1 METYLEVGSCD
12 PTIEENSVEFRLL
25 FDGPIGSDSRAP
37 IKHEIRRAMHP
48 QLRRLWLTHR
58 KLRKLASYEG
68 QKFHAEM
75 QFKSEG
81 KQTHLSEDD
90 AIQFAFKSWGE
101 NWNRDPF
108 HCVPL
113 VTKDRGIVC
122 RIEILLLRPEDD
134 THVLAHGDLDG
145 QVKTLFDGLRMPSN
159 LAETG
164 NTMPTPD
171 EDPFFCLLED
181 DRLVSELRINS
192 DKLLLPP
199 HKSTA
204 NKQDAFAVITVNV
217 NHKYPGS
224 VDSWF
229 T

>member
-1 METYLEVGSCD
+1 METYLEIGSGE
-12 PTIEENSVEFRLL
+12 PILEENRVEFRLL

-37 IKHEIRRAMHP
+37 IKHEIRRALHP
-48 QLRRLWLTHR
+48 QLRQLWLVNR

-68 QKFHAEM
+68 QRFHAEV
-75 QFKSEG
+75 QSKLPV
-81 KQTHLSEDD
+81 KQTHLFEDD
-90 AIQFAFKSWGE
+90 AIQCAFKNWGD
-101 NWNRDPF
+101 NWSRGPF

-113 VTKDRGIVC
+113 VTEALGLVC
-122 RIEILLLRPEDD
+122 RIDILLLRPEDD

-145 QVKTLFDGLRMPSN
+145 QVKTLFDGLRMPLN

-164 NTMPTPD
+164 NTSPNAD

-217 NHKYPGS
+217 NHKYPGN